1 MFSLFIWTW
10 CTFATDLSFT
20 LLEWDWYSLLF
31 VLTCRLT
38 ENYRKI
44 RRSCN
49 SKWRC
54 VFLTVLQCLLVQTF
68 SISLSSSGLLV
79 SSGTIWYVIYET
91 RKTVFDHNYKH
102 REDSAND
109 YMKDNMFQLRKKIS
123 RVDMIDHRS
132 YAHTTWAVCKIKACH
147 FWRTSGCLCDKI
159 RYLNTVT
166 IMIFFIWTWYII
178 NQFENNKRTVN
189 EALSRLLHNQDLFND
204 SQFHLSS
211 IRLLDFLL
219 WSTTSEVQH

>member
-20 LLEWDWYSLLF
+20 LVEWDWDSLLF

-54 VFLTVLQCLLVQTF
+54 VFLTVLQYLLVQTF

-109 YMKDNMFQLRKKIS
+109 YMKDNIFQLRKKIS
-123 RVDMIDHRS
+123 RLIIAVMHTHLGQFAKLKPVIFDELQGVCVIRS
-132 YAHTTWAVCKIKACH
+132 DI
-147 FWRTSGCLCDKI
+147 
-159 RYLNTVT
+159 
-166 IMIFFIWTWYII
+166 
-178 NQFENNKRTVN
+178 
-189 EALSRLLHNQDLFND
+189 
-204 SQFHLSS
+204 
-211 IRLLDFLL
+211 
-219 WSTTSEVQH
+219 